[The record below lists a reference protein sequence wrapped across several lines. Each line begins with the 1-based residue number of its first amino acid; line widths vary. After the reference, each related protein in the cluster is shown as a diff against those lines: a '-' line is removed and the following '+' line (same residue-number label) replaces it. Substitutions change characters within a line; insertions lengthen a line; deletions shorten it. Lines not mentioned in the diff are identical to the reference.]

1 MSVQSILVCMKDGL
15 ILACVSG
22 SAENYSALVF
32 KNQEVRNLNVPLLDF
47 ELGVNF
53 PSVSFILLLG
63 AGKSAPF
70 RLFSSPTS
78 ELR

>member
-32 KNQEVRNLNVPLLDF
+32 KNQEVRNKF
-47 ELGVNF
+47 EYLEK
-53 PSVSFILLLG
+53 
-63 AGKSAPF
+63 A
-70 RLFSSPTS
+70 LFVHNH
-78 ELR
+78 RWIICGM